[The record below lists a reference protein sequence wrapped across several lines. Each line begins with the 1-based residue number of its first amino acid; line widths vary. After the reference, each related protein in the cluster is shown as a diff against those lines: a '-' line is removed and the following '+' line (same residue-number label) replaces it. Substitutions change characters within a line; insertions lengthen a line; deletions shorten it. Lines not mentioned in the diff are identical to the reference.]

1 MPFSCSFC
9 KISGDKGYFRFPK
22 PPDDCLRLAGLPPEK
37 DLKVKI
43 TQWVQQ
49 ANFQDFVQSDFKAS
63 WAYLNFLACDW
74 LKFCDVS

>member
-37 DLKVKI
+37 ELKVKI
-43 TQWVQQ
+43 TSLRICFRHYQE
-49 ANFQDFVQSDFKAS
+49 SDFYFTDGGNHIRVRRGKFAKAQ
-63 WAYLNFLACDW
+63 
-74 LKFCDVS
+74 DVF